1 MAGKRHNQTSSK
13 KVFTWLMVLSV
24 VAVLLP
30 RRLTD
35 GLDFVLTST
44 LKPMTSLSRGW
55 GLSVTKNL
63 EFAEPGSVPIDQ
75 YRQLEERT
83 KRQRNNLLQ
92 EIRQLKEWNAAL
104 TGLRQTFGMAQA
116 SFIIAGVIGSDTSNG
131 RRIEHLNQGVEAGVE
146 VGQIVLGMD
155 PHDGSSDQTSGQSIS
170 QMFVVG
176 RIKQAGSK
184 GGRSTK
190 LELLNNSGFRLPVV
204 IVPRQ
209 GRQEDWRGQ
218 GVLEGHG
225 MGRIVVKMVEIEGH
239 AVQPGDIVMACSDPR
254 RLPVEMVIGSVG
266 DCQADRS
273 NPLLWEIQVK
283 PAVDLHQ
290 LGQLVIVNT
299 KW

>member
-1 MAGKRHNQTSSK
+1 MAGKRRGQTNSK
-13 KVFTWLMVLSV
+13 QVFAWLMVLSV
-24 VAVLLP
+24 VALLLP

-35 GLDFVLTST
+35 GLDFVLTSL
-44 LKPMTSLSRGW
+44 LKPVTSVSRGW

-63 EFAEPGSVPIDQ
+63 ALAKPGSVRVDQ
-75 YRQLEERT
+75 YRQLEERA
-83 KRQRNNLLQ
+83 KRQRTNLLQ
-92 EIRQLKEWNAAL
+92 EIRQLKELNTAL

-116 SFIIAGVIGSDTSNG
+116 SYIIAGVIGSDTSNAH
-131 RRIEHLNQGVEAGVE
+131 RIEHLNQGVEAGVE
-146 VGQIVLGMD
+146 AGQIVLGMD
-155 PHDGSSDQTSGQSIS
+155 PRDESNQSPGESIS
-170 QMFVVG
+170 AMFVVG
-176 RIKQAGSK
+176 RIKQAGIK
-184 GGRSTK
+184 GVRNTK

-204 IVPRQ
+204 IVPGQNRQ
-209 GRQEDWRGQ
+209 QDWRGQ
-218 GVLEGHG
+218 GVLEGHP
-225 MGRIVVKMVEIEGH
+225 MGKIVVKMVEIEGH